1 MLKINTTLQ
10 SVNLE
15 NNKFNDN
22 SANTVA
28 EALVHSNI
36 RSLKIDDYFSIP
48 FTKSKDTMSASALAG
63 LVSGD
68 MPIDL
73 HGGEPINHHHSWTYL
88 VSQTSANAGE
98 AVQILLAAADADPPG
113 CGYGTRIVA
122 LAETLDANERTA
134 LQLAA
139 MGPKRA
145 VYAHLLFCGR
155 YELHSGPPEHRSAT
169 SVVLRAYDRGDA
181 ADYSKVFDAAD
192 KDRSNFL
199 ERAELEAVVEQ
210 LGLSLQ
216 MLLGPDA
223 DKVECLSREQ
233 FIPLCRKQLGD
244 GPRPVV
250 LKFMQDEVQWKREKE
265 MREEKNLDPQ
275 HVVQVL
281 KAPEDDEVATAVGT
295 SMLLKQWTATHLP
308 ENIGLGK
315 RVIAMD
321 AADRN
326 LLQIYQQER
335 PDINKVRVVLQ
346 EVGYGIAHL
355 HDEQLMHGD
364 IKSLNAVRAKIDGKM
379 RLIDFDASEQFSTHS
394 VSEKSFAGAK
404 FSSAVLPPELIYQ
417 LRNAAERD
425 TLSKYWAT
433 ADKELQGKVA
443 SLDKGKLSFVVK
455 SFRVSND
462 GNPITEGLPYDLV
475 EASSSIDCWAFGA
488 LAYMLCTGEPL
499 FPSTRDD
506 DCASGEA
513 MAALYD
519 WGEKVQ
525 FMRRRL
531 DKVPDPAASNLI
543 AQLLRREPE
552 DRLMMADALEH
563 PFFHTDRSESE
574 MDDSLKKKIDEMN
587 ERTKRMEEEQH
598 KQTTMLTTIQSLSLE
613 NRSELSR
620 TRDVLLKGFFEAT
633 EMHTPTCFVVLDAPL
648 PELSED
654 DKKLQLQVAEDG
666 SGVSA
671 TAWGVGISVSDEGI
685 TVNSEV
691 FDEYKGRFDEAME
704 WADCL
709 KGIGSKFAEGGVGDA
724 FETIKD
730 GLGDLVTGERKY
742 LYLVDDLT
750 GEPVRGEGYPLTITK
765 PSELVPKL
773 LPLMQVGLR
782 GMAIYNGAAGVAR
795 MFGFPAPKVPED
807 WRNGTHE
814 SVEVL
819 KQESSVEQ
827 FGAVHHEVMGGGEES
842 KSVRG
847 KSLREFVDFLSEYDP
862 GLKAKKQGAFAGLRR
877 LGDPEDGTAVWT
889 TLTDPAKVKAAIEA
903 RAKERRSE
911 VRSQEEA
918 VREARKLQ
926 QADAV
931 APLPGAPHPAASASR
946 QTLDQDA
953 AGGRNGLGPA
963 GSTELQVA
971 RARATR
977 PLATS
982 ADPVDESASASN
994 NSLPRLLGCFGLAP
1008 GINQQLG
1015 QQQTEVIQALLKQ
1028 LAEANANQALLTGQ
1042 LTTQQEQANAS
1053 QAQLVQQ
1060 LEQLTQQ
1067 LAKLSEQQIAVNVDA
1082 TNVRVAE

>member
-1 MLKINTTLQ
+1 MTAAAI
-10 SVNLE
+10 
-15 NNKFNDN
+15 
-22 SANTVA
+22 
-28 EALVHSNI
+28 
-36 RSLKIDDYFSIP
+36 
-48 FTKSKDTMSASALAG
+48 AG

-68 MPIDL
+68 MPIHL
-73 HGGEPINHHHSWTYL
+73 SNGERKEHHHSWRNLIRLTADD
-88 VSQTSANAGE
+88 TPHAGE
-98 AVQILLAAADADPPG
+98 AVALLLSSPNADPPG
-113 CGYGTRIVA
+113 HGYGQHIVA
-122 LAETLDANERTA
+122 LAAIRDDQQNTA

-139 MGPKRA
+139 LAPRQAMN
-145 VYAHLLFCGR
+145 AHLLFDGC
-155 YELHSGPPEHRSAT
+155 YELQVGPPEHRSAT
-169 SVVLRAYDRGDA
+169 SVVLRAYDHSTNYATMFKA
-181 ADYSKVFDAAD
+181 ADQDGNGV
-192 KDRSNFL
+192 L
-199 ERAELEAVVEQ
+199 EKNELEDLAKS
-210 LGLSLQ
+210 LGLTIEL
-216 MLLGPDA
+216 LLGSEA
-223 DKVECLSREQ
+223 AGVKEMKETEFVHTCK
-233 FIPLCRKQLGD
+233 KQLGD

-250 LKFMQDEVQWKREKE
+250 LKLMTDQVQWERERDARKMCELDSRFVVGALVAKE
-265 MREEKNLDPQ
+265 VGQ
-275 HVVQVL
+275 
-281 KAPEDDEVATAVGT
+281 AVD
-295 SMLLKQWTATHLP
+295 SSQLLKQWKASYLP
-308 ENIGLGK
+308 EAGVELG
-315 RVIAMD
+315 RHMIVMD

-335 PDINKVRVVLQ
+335 PDINAARTLLQ
-346 EVGYGIAHL
+346 QLFEIVNHL
-355 HDEQLMHGD
+355 HEQQLMHGD
-364 IKSLNAVRAKIDGKM
+364 IKSLNAVRMRIDG
-379 RLIDFDASEQFSTHS
+379 RLRGIDFDASQPLQMYETY
-394 VSEKSFAGAK
+394 AAAK
-404 FSSAVLPPELIYQ
+404 FSSATLPPELIYKISGETE
-417 LRNAAERD
+417 RAALAR
-425 TLSKYWAT
+425 YWEQAGE
-433 ADKELQGKVA
+433 ELQSKVA
-443 SLDKGKLSFVVK
+443 PLKAGTRQYVVK
-455 SFRVSND
+455 SFRTEQE
-462 GNPITEGLPYDLV
+462 GGPIKVDLPYDLV
-475 EASSSIDCWAFGA
+475 PASDKIDCWALGV
-488 LAYMLCTGEPL
+488 LAYMLCAGEPL
-499 FPSTRDD
+499 FLSTRDD
-506 DCASGEA
+506 DIASGEA
-513 MAALYD
+513 MAILYE
-519 WGEKVQ
+519 WGTKPRVVNTRLEKVGN
-525 FMRRRL
+525 
-531 DKVPDPAASNLI
+531 AAARDLI
-543 AQLLRREPE
+543 RQLLQRNPE
-552 DRLMMADALEH
+552 DRLAVAEALEH
-563 PFFHTDRSESE
+563 PFFHTERSNSGGAEILAELNERS
-574 MDDSLKKKIDEMN
+574 KEMN
-587 ERTKRMEEEQH
+587 ERTKRIEVEQE
-598 KQTTMLTTIQSLSLE
+598 KQTSMLTTIQELSVE
-613 NRSELSR
+613 NRSELRR
-620 TRDVLLKGFFEAT
+620 TREVLLKGIFEAT
-633 EMHTPTCFVVLDAPL
+633 EVHTPTSFVVLSKKLLDPT
-648 PELSED
+648 ED